1 MHKNVQPKTRA
12 SGRTTERLAS
22 FERHWLA
29 LAASVWRRWRRL
41 AAFQTLLRNSG
52 IASNLRDAQPE
63 KRPDFSAQRRAIID
77 GHNLLRQGRR
87 TLTPSTR
94 SPHGA
99 RSSGEAL
106 TNIRYQEEG
115 GVEGGPAETQRN
127 KAFQGMACVRAH
139 PGYISP
145 SSALHLGSSR
155 GSKCRTGDTLSPP

>member
-1 MHKNVQPKTRA
+1 MKGGCGKLILGSALTAFKTLQDPSRLEYLHGKVPDRRSLNNVQPKTRA

-106 TNIRYQEEG
+106 TNFNEKSLRKDFYKKN
-115 GVEGGPAETQRN
+115 PN
-127 KAFQGMACVRAH
+127 N
-139 PGYISP
+139 S
-145 SSALHLGSSR
+145 
-155 GSKCRTGDTLSPP
+155 